1 MGVPLYV
8 ICHFS
13 LVAFNILSLT
23 LIFVGL
29 ITVCLCVPPW
39 VYPSWDSVL
48 LGLDYFLS
56 YLQEIVQLLS
66 LQTFSQVLSLSLLL
80 LGPL

>member
-29 ITVCLCVPPW
+29 ITVGLCVPPW